1 MNFCATCGRQR
12 TDDARFCAG
21 CGTEFPAS
29 ASTGTAPAAAVGA
42 SLADEPPVSADALP
56 ADALPADAL
65 PADAVPADA
74 TRVERQPDAT
84 RVDTQDAVPMKRP
97 AAEPDPFAAWFA
109 ADPAEAKAPP
119 PADPPGQWQQPGD
132 AWQSADTVYAAPA
145 SRPPGFPPPQPPPY
159 AEQQAPPYGE
169 QQAPPYGGQQAPPY
183 GGQQAP
189 PYAAQQ
195 VPPYGGQQAPRPPG
209 GGPPGGK
216 RSSGGRRAGFIIV
229 VLLVML
235 AAGGGAYALVSRSN
249 HNNTAQPPA
258 PTVTATSTGTAS
270 ASAQPSASATPSAG
284 ASTSAAASASP
295 SAGLVSLAPG
305 VASNPAA
312 PAVEKT
318 LTNYFQ
324 GINTHNYAEYSSA
337 LDAQEQAGE
346 PASAFRSGY
355 KSTTD
360 SGMQLISLESTGNG
374 GLAAA
379 VTFTSHQAPGTG
391 IDGSSCN
398 NWHLTLYLVQQ
409 GNGYLQGAAPSGY
422 KPTYTDC

>member
-1 MNFCATCGRQR
+1 
-12 TDDARFCAG
+12 
-21 CGTEFPAS
+21 
-29 ASTGTAPAAAVGA
+29 
-42 SLADEPPVSADALP
+42 
-56 ADALPADAL
+56 
-65 PADAVPADA
+65 
-74 TRVERQPDAT
+74 VERQPDAT
-84 RVDTQDAVPMKRP
+84 RVDTQDAVPMTRP
-97 AAEPDPFAAWFA
+97 AAAPAAAEPDPFAAWFA

-119 PADPPGQWQQPGD
+119 PTDPPGQWQQPGD

-145 SRPPGFPPPQPPPY
+145 SRPPAFPSPQP
-159 AEQQAPPYGE
+159 PPYGE
-169 QQAPPYGGQQAPPY
+169 QQAQPYGAQQAP
-183 GGQQAP
+183 
-189 PYAAQQ
+189 
-195 VPPYGGQQAPRPPG
+195 PPYGGQQAPRPPG
-209 GGPPGGK
+209 GSPPGGK
-216 RSSGGRRAGFIIV
+216 PSSGGRRAGFIIV

-258 PTVTATSTGTAS
+258 PTVTASSSATATAT
-270 ASAQPSASATPSAG
+270 ASAQPSASAAPSAS
-284 ASTSAAASASP
+284 ASTSASASASASP

-346 PASAFRSGY
+346 PEAAFRSGY

-360 SGMQLISLESTGNG
+360 SGMKLISLESTANG
-374 GLAAA
+374 GLAAT
-379 VTFTSHQAPGTG
+379 VTFTSHQDSGTG
-391 IDGSSCN
+391 IDGSPCN
-398 NWHLTLYLVQQ
+398 NWKLTLYLVQQ
-409 GNGYLQGAAPSGY
+409 GTGYLQGAAPSGY

>member
-1 MNFCATCGRQR
+1 MLCQPT
-12 TDDARFCAG
+12 
-21 CGTEFPAS
+21 P
-29 ASTGTAPAAAVGA
+29 PHAV
-42 SLADEPPVSADALP
+42 
-56 ADALPADAL
+56 

-97 AAEPDPFAAWFA
+97 AAASEAAEPDPFAAWFA
-109 ADPAEAKAPP
+109 ADPAEAKPP
-119 PADPPGQWQQPGD
+119 PTEPPGQWQQPG
-132 AWQSADTVYAAPA
+132 ATWQSADTVYAAPA
-145 SRPPGFPPPQPPPY
+145 SRPPAFPPPQP
-159 AEQQAPPYGE
+159 PPYGE
-169 QQAPPYGGQQAPPY
+169 QQAPPYGGAASTPYGAQQAPPY
-183 GGQQAP
+183 GAQQA
-189 PYAAQQ
+189 A
-195 VPPYGGQQAPRPPG
+195 PYGGQQAPRPPG
-209 GGPPGGK
+209 GSSPGGK
-216 RSSGGRRAGFIIV
+216 PSSGGRRAGFIIV
-229 VLLVML
+229 VVLVML

-258 PTVTATSTGTAS
+258 PTVTASSSASASAS
-270 ASAQPSASATPSAG
+270 ASAQQSASAAPSASA
-284 ASTSAAASASP
+284 STSASASASP

-346 PASAFRSGY
+346 PKSAFRSGY

-360 SGMQLISLESTGNG
+360 SGMQLITLESTGNG
-374 GLAAA
+374 GLAAT
-379 VTFTSHQAPGTG
+379 VTFTSHQDSGTG
-391 IDGSSCN
+391 IDGSPCN
-398 NWHLTLYLVQQ
+398 NWHLTLYLVKQ
-409 GNGYLQGAAPSGY
+409 GTSYLQGAAPSTY